1 MTQKGCA
8 KNAVAGRMFRLVLE
22 NRSSNSS
29 LTLAS
34 SWTRI
39 TSVEILQHLAKQEQ
53 GELAWARRVR
63 ERAVAALGAEP
74 QAPAEPN

>member
-1 MTQKGCA
+1 
-8 KNAVAGRMFRLVLE
+8 
-22 NRSSNSS
+22 
-29 LTLAS
+29 
-34 SWTRI
+34 
-39 TSVEILQHLAKQEQ
+39 VEILQHLAKQEQ